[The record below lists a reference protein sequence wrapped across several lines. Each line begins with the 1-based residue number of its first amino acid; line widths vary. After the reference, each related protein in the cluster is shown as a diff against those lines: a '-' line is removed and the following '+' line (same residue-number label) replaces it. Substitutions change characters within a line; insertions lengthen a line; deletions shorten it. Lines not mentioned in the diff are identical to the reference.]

1 MDRMDQSSYWSL
13 LGVLRWI
20 LEMASPIFFMRL
32 MPLALISSRCFS
44 ILYYFLQR
52 SSSFMFLLYFS
63 R

>member
-1 MDRMDQSSYWSL
+1 
-13 LGVLRWI
+13 
-20 LEMASPIFFMRL
+20 MASPIFFMRL